1 MHPDRDLELYVAEGL
16 PPAAEERLRAHLAQC
31 SRCRARY
38 DEQVLLLR
46 ALAGDPQKATAAED
60 RRMAAR
66 AVSGFRDRPR
76 SPSRADR
83 LVDGFLWLRGP
94 HWAAAGALAA
104 AAVVLVIWTRPPP
117 ARLVAAE
124 GVQVNGKLAA
134 PGDRLST
141 GARVEVAVTGVA
153 ELTIARGG
161 TIKVFPGTTVIV
173 GARGELIELEAGRI
187 WCQIDHNG
195 RSFAV
200 RTDRGEARVLGTS
213 FVVEKSG
220 DGDTEVRV
228 QEGTVAVEDRDHRGT
243 VQVHS
248 GQKTRLRA
256 RAAPTPPKGYSDRD
270 RSDWVR
276 SLEKFLRKVGRGIE
290 KAVDDVKEKLK

>member
-1 MHPDRDLELYVAEGL
+1 MHPDRDIELYVAEGL
-16 PPAAEERLRAHLAQC
+16 PPAAEESLRAHLVQC
-31 SRCRARY
+31 ARCRARY

-66 AVSGFRDRPR
+66 AMSGFRARLR
-76 SPSRADR
+76 SPRRAER
-83 LVDGFLWLRGP
+83 FVDGFLWLRGLRL
-94 HWAAAGALAA
+94 ATAGALAA
-104 AAVVLVIWTRPPP
+104 AAVVAVIWTRPPP

-124 GVQVNGKLAA
+124 GVQVDGKLAA

-141 GARVEVAVTGVA
+141 GARVQVAATGVA

-161 TIKVFPGTTVIV
+161 TIKVFPGATVTV
-173 GARGELIELEAGRI
+173 GARGELIELETGRV
-187 WCQIDHNG
+187 WCQVDHNG

-213 FVVEKSG
+213 FVVEKLS

-228 QEGTVAVEDRDHRGT
+228 QEGTVAVEDRDHHGT

-256 RAAPTPPKGYSDRD
+256 RAAPTPPKSYADHD
-270 RSDWVR
+270 RSDWAR
-276 SLEKFLRKVGRGIE
+276 SLERFLRKVGREIE
-290 KAVDDVKEKLK
+290 KAVDDVKKKLK

>member
-1 MHPDRDLELYVAEGL
+1 MHPDRDIELYVAEGL
-16 PPAAEERLRAHLAQC
+16 PPAAEERLRTHLARC
-31 SRCRARY
+31 AHCRARY
-38 DEQVLLLR
+38 DERVLLMR
-46 ALAGDPQKATAAED
+46 ALAGDPGKATAAED

-66 AVSGFRDRPR
+66 ALSGFRARPH
-76 SPSRADR
+76 SPGRADR
-83 LVDGFLWLRGP
+83 VVDGLLWLRGP
-94 HWAAAGALAA
+94 RLATAGALAA

-124 GVQVNGKLAA
+124 GVQVDGELAA
-134 PGDRLST
+134 PGDGLST
-141 GARVEVAVTGVA
+141 GARVQVAVTGVA

-161 TIKVFPGTTVIV
+161 TIRVFPGATVTV
-173 GARGELIELEAGRI
+173 GARGELIELERGRV
-187 WCQIDHNG
+187 WCQVDHNG
-195 RSFAV
+195 RPFAV

-243 VQVHS
+243 VEVHS

-256 RAAPTPPKGYSDRD
+256 RAAPTPPRGYSDRD

-276 SLEKFLRKVGRGIE
+276 SLENFLRKVGRGIE
-290 KAVDDVKEKLK
+290 KAVDDVKKKLK